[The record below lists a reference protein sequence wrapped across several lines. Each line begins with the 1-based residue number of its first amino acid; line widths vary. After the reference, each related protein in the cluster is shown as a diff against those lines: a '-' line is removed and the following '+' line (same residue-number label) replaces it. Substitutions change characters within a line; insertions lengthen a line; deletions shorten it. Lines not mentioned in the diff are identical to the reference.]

1 MTGPLNAFT
10 PDSPAVPLV
19 AAGALL
25 AVVLLILAWSAVIRR
40 RYQTIGTVIY
50 ARRPW
55 IFILFSLMLVISVG
69 LPAFIRFDADSIY
82 FLLLP
87 LLFGAGGS
95 GQFVPTAL
103 RVWAAEQDGLTSQ
116 TMGWRKTFLWREID
130 WAFVHERRT
139 DVRELGIKLLQT
151 KDRFLYVEAGPNR
164 RMKIPIST
172 WLGGDA
178 TPLMRAIEQ
187 RATNAYFGADKQL
200 EVERQRRSGVLSK

>member
-1 MTGPLNAFT
+1 VSSLLSAFT
-10 PDSPAVPLV
+10 PDSPAVSLV
-19 AAGALL
+19 AAAVLL

-50 ARRPW
+50 ARRSW
-55 IFILFSLMLVISVG
+55 MFILFALMLVISVA
-69 LPAFIRFDADSIY
+69 LPAFIRFDADTIY
-82 FLLLP
+82 FLLLL

-103 RVWAAEQDGLTSQ
+103 RAWAAEQDGLTSQ
-116 TMGWRKTFLWREID
+116 TLGWRKTFLWHEID
-130 WAFVHERRT
+130 WAFVHERHT

-151 KDRFLYVEAGPNR
+151 KDRFLRVEAGPNR

-200 EVERQRRSGVLSK
+200 EVERQRRLGVLSQ